1 MRDEVAREHVDAWVS
16 APSAADE
23 RRKLLV
29 VFSRKVPSNL
39 EELHANDVVVV
50 AQPFFGGGLGRF
62 GESLLRELSVN
73 LLELRSIPLE
83 ASQ

>member
-1 MRDEVAREHVDAWVS
+1 MRDEVAREHVDAGVA

-29 VFSRKVPSNL
+29 VFPRKVSANL
-39 EELHANDVVVV
+39 EQLHANDIVVV
-50 AQPFFGGGLGRF
+50 AQPFFRGRLGRL
-62 GESLLRELSVN
+62 GESLLRKLSVN
-73 LLELRSIPLE
+73 LLEPRCVPLE